1 MRELLTGSLLLDY
14 FYKRIDVCQ
23 QPVVH
28 ACKPDRQLVQ
38 TAVKILEISLYRAH
52 HLAAGFLHSTVCTLK
67 LAPAAIMCAG
77 HPSLPRRSFDAQ
89 ELSERSPAV
98 LVNLQLNIIL
108 PPLDSSACLP
118 RP

>member
-28 ACKPDRQLVQ
+28 ACRQSLSDEAGSCLLTCKPDRQLVQ

-98 LVNLQLNIIL
+98 LVNL
-108 PPLDSSACLP
+108 P